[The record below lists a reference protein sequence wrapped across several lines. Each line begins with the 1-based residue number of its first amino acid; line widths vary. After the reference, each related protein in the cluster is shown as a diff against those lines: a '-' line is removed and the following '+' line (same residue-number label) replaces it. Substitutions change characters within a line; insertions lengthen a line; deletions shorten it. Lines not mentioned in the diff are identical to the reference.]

1 MPIEEINRGLDSFRN
16 TKDED
21 IENFLRYKVLEF
33 EKRHWCTTY
42 LLINVEQFKEN
53 RLKIEGFFTLSNKIF
68 TITEDVAKS
77 RKKKL
82 FNGILR
88 DDNCLHV
95 ILIGQLAKHIDNDY
109 CGDTSME
116 ELLDSAFEIIDDV
129 NEKIS
134 CRCVLLE
141 CKAAL
146 STDSDKEKENKQKL
160 HNKYINYGF
169 KAIQKDGELIQYIIT
184 TF

>member
-1 MPIEEINRGLDSFRN
+1 MDSFRN

-33 EKRHWCTTY
+33 EQRHWCTTY
-42 LLINVEQFKEN
+42 LLVDAEQFQKN
-53 RLKIEGFFTLSNKIF
+53 CLKIEGFFTLSNKIF
-68 TITEDVAKS
+68 KIAANVAKS

-82 FNGILR
+82 YNGILR

-95 ILIGQLAKHIDNDY
+95 ILIGQLGKYIDDNH
-109 CGDTSME
+109 CGNTSME

-129 NEKIS
+129 TEKIS

-141 CKAAL
+141 CKDAL
-146 STDSDKEKENKQKL
+146 STDSDDIKENRQKL
-160 HNKYINYGF
+160 HKKYMDYGF
-169 KAIQKDGELIQYIIT
+169 EAIQKDGDLIQYIIT

>member
-1 MPIEEINRGLDSFRN
+1 MID
-16 TKDED
+16 
-21 IENFLRYKVLEF
+21 
-33 EKRHWCTTY
+33 
-42 LLINVEQFKEN
+42 VEQYQKN
-53 RLKIEGFFTLSNKIF
+53 CLKIEGFFTLSNKVF
-68 TITEDVAKS
+68 TITEDVTKS

-95 ILIGQLAKHIDNDY
+95 ILIGQLAKYIDNSRS
-109 CGDTSME
+109 GDTSME

-141 CKAAL
+141 CKTAL
-146 STDSDKEKENKQKL
+146 DTDSEEEKGNKEKL
-160 HNKYINYGF
+160 HKKYRDYGF
-169 KAIQKDGELIQYIIT
+169 EAIQRDGDLIQYIIT